1 MKLLFL
7 LSATTTSFFPQT
19 TSQANTNTTL
29 DVQVEE
35 NTFAFA
41 SCASENVTDG
51 ITCDERCQ
59 QAASGMPYDFQGSWG
74 ESIKKC
80 ICIAIAPNKDL
91 FTYCGRPPLPPF
103 NGVLPSCTDLAISG
117 QDKCDLYCRD
127 EDKEDYPQFSAVG
140 FGVSCMCSTGAG
152 CVDPS
157 SSSSNSNSS
166 SNSSS
171 NDTSSSNSNKLREVL
186 LGLAEAVAAAAA
198 TAAATA
204 AFRNYCE

>member
-59 QAASGMPYDFQGSWG
+59 QAASGMPYDFQGSW
-74 ESIKKC
+74 EEAMEKC
-80 ICIAIAPNKDL
+80 ICIAVVPNEDL
-91 FTYCGRPPLPPF
+91 FTYCGGPPLPPAS
-103 NGVLPSCTDLAISG
+103 GVLPSCTDLAISG
-117 QDKCDLYCRD
+117 QDMCDLYCRD
-127 EDKEDYPQFSAVG
+127 EDKEDYPQFSSVG
-140 FGVSCMCSTGAG
+140 FGLSCMCSTGAG
-152 CVDPS
+152 CVDPRS
-157 SSSSNSNSS
+157 SSS

-171 NDTSSSNSNKLREVL
+171 NDTSSSSSNNLGVWAFSTLVL
-186 LGLAEAVAAAAA
+186 VMVAS
-198 TAAATA
+198 
-204 AFRNYCE
+204 FESQMIEFLL